1 MGHHGNYGKLVLQL
15 AAGDNFECYGKSV
28 EIDYGAGGPARIDGT
43 VSGKVAV
50 EVEART
56 PKQVRGAVLDLLCHE
71 HSKKL
76 LLILP
81 VKNMSNPD
89 DVATQC
95 RNALLRFI
103 SPDDFRV
110 VVLRGHG
117 ANQKLQQDADVT
129 RSALHELGAFV

>member
-1 MGHHGNYGKLVLQL
+1 MGLHDDYGKLVLQQ
-15 AAGDNFECYGKSV
+15 AAGDNVERYGRSL

-50 EVEART
+50 EVESRT

-71 HSKKL
+71 YSKKL

-81 VKNMSNPD
+81 VQKSNHD
-89 DVATQC
+89 DMATQC
-95 RNALLRFI
+95 RNALLRFV

-110 VVLRGHG
+110 VVLSGDGSNH
-117 ANQKLQQDADVT
+117 KLQQDADVT
-129 RSALHELGAFV
+129 RSALHELGVLV